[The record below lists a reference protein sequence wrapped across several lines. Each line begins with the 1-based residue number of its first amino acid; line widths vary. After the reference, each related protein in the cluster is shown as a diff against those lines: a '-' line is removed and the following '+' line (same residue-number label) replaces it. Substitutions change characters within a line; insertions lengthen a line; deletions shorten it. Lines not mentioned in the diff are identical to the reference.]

1 MTAAIRIE
9 SVWKTYNP
17 SSPRQVDALR
27 DVTLEIEEGTIVA
40 LGGPSGSGKS
50 TALSLIGLLTRPSK
64 GKVFLGTKEVSG
76 LSEVFRTR
84 IRRDTIG
91 FIFQAQYLIPQLTS
105 TENVALPLLCTD
117 ISRSEAESLARE
129 RLISV
134 GMDHRLDFR
143 AAELSGGELQ
153 RVSIARALMNNPR
166 ILIADEP
173 SSSIDEALTKDL
185 LTTLRRM
192 VDEEGLTVIVASHD
206 PRVLK
211 WADIRHL
218 LHDGQVVDTIKEQ

>member
-1 MTAAIRIE
+1 MTVAIRTE

-17 SSPRQVDALR
+17 GTPRQVDALR
-27 DVTLEIEEGTIVA
+27 EVNIEIKEGTITA

-50 TALSLIGLLTRPSK
+50 TALSLVGLLTRPSK
-64 GKVFLGTKEVSG
+64 GKIFLGTKEVSS

-84 IRRDTIG
+84 IRRDSIG

-129 RLISV
+129 KLTSL
-134 GMDHRLDFR
+134 GMDHRLDFQV
-143 AAELSGGELQ
+143 AQLSGGELQ
-153 RVSIARALMNNPR
+153 RVSIARALMNNPK

-173 SSSIDEALTKDL
+173 SSSIDETLAKEL

-192 VDEEGLTVIVASHD
+192 VEEEGLTVVVASHD
-206 PRVLK
+206 PMVLK

-218 LHDGQVVDTIKEQ
+218 LHDGQIVQVE